1 MKIIKC
7 LSEQIGEEISDAR
20 KYAEAAL
27 KYKEERP
34 ELARTYYTLST
45 QELDHMAALHTQV
58 ANIIDEYKRTNGE
71 PPVAMQAVYDYL
83 HEKNMKAV
91 AEVRVMQNMFREG

>member
-1 MKIIKC
+1 M
-7 LSEQIGEEISDAR
+7 
-20 KYAEAAL
+20 
-27 KYKEERP
+27 
-34 ELARTYYTLST
+34 
-45 QELDHMAALHTQV
+45 

-71 PPVAMQAVYDYL
+71 PPAAMQAVYDYL